1 MIGKAHCEEVKFLFE
16 RQFFRCIVLAETGH
30 KNIHNL
36 TFVLHYFVVLRE
48 FQIYIFFF
56 WSDRTGCSNSTE
68 HYWNFKNKHFLS
80 LTYLKLWSDPLF
92 WRNSHCDY
100 WGMLSCK
107 VKLPLWKKCAKIGCF
122 YGWIEI
128 FFQFYCRIERE
139 IENNGTKSIFH
150 NCQIFQLRFMIT
162 SSNFY

>member
-1 MIGKAHCEEVKFLFE
+1 MLSLLFGVSNSPGTGPLRSEGYDRESSLWRGKVLFE

-48 FQIYIFFF
+48 FQIYIFF
-56 WSDRTGCSNSTE
+56 WSDWTGSSNSTE

-92 WRNSHCDY
+92 LRNSHCDY

-107 VKLPLWKKCAKIGCF
+107 VKLPLWKNARELVVF
-122 YGWIEI
+122 YG
-128 FFQFYCRIERE
+128 
-139 IENNGTKSIFH
+139 SIKK
-150 NCQIFQLRFMIT
+150 NLPVLL
-162 SSNFY
+162 